1 MSVSPADAAPAAR
14 AAGGPRVV
22 LVGPMGSGKSTV
34 GALLAERLGVPYR
47 DTDADIVAAEGRAIA
62 DLFVDEGEPYF
73 RERERAAVRDA
84 VAAHTGVL
92 SLGGGAILDE
102 GTRALLR
109 GLPVVYLSMD
119 VEEAVRRV
127 GLNTAR
133 PLLAVNP
140 RKQWRELMEARRH
153 LYEEV
158 ARAVVATDDRT
169 PEEVAEAVL
178 DALELKTA
186 TPGGRPPGPR
196 PEDAMTSKVTRI
208 HVDGTAGTEPYEV
221 LVGRQLLGE
230 LGGLIGG
237 AVKRVAVIHPEALAE
252 TGDALRQDLAD
263 QGYEAVAV
271 QVPNAEEA
279 KTAEVAAYCWK
290 ALGQSGFTRTD
301 VIVGVG
307 GGATTDLAGFVA
319 ASWLRGVRW
328 IAVPTTVLGMVDAA
342 VGGKTGI
349 NTAEGKNLVGAFH
362 PPAGVLCDLAALDSL
377 PVHDYVS
384 GLAEI
389 IKAGF
394 IADPAILDL
403 IEADPEA
410 ARTPAGP
417 HTAELI
423 ERSIRVKA
431 EVVSGDL
438 KESGRREI
446 LNYGHTLAHAI
457 EKNERYKWRHGAAVA
472 VGMHFAAELGRL
484 AGRLDDATADRHR
497 TVLES
502 VGLPLSYRYDQWPKL
517 LETMKVDKKSRGDL
531 LRFIVLDGLAKP
543 TVLEGPDPA
552 VLLAAYGEVA
562 D

>member
-1 MSVSPADAAPAAR
+1 MS
-14 AAGGPRVV
+14 
-22 LVGPMGSGKSTV
+22 
-34 GALLAERLGVPYR
+34 
-47 DTDADIVAAEGRAIA
+47 
-62 DLFVDEGEPYF
+62 
-73 RERERAAVRDA
+73 
-84 VAAHTGVL
+84 
-92 SLGGGAILDE
+92 
-102 GTRALLR
+102 
-109 GLPVVYLSMD
+109 
-119 VEEAVRRV
+119 EA
-127 GLNTAR
+127 
-133 PLLAVNP
+133 
-140 RKQWRELMEARRH
+140 
-153 LYEEV
+153 
-158 ARAVVATDDRT
+158 
-169 PEEVAEAVL
+169 
-178 DALELKTA
+178 
-186 TPGGRPPGPR
+186 
-196 PEDAMTSKVTRI
+196 VTRI
-208 HVDGTAGTEPYEV
+208 HVGGTAGTEPYEV

-230 LGGLIGG
+230 LGALIGDT
-237 AVKRVAVIHPEALAE
+237 VKRVAVIHPEALAE

-319 ASWLRGVRW
+319 ATWLRGVRW

-349 NTAEGKNLVGAFH
+349 NTAEGKNLVGSFH

-423 ERSIRVKA
+423 ERSIKVKA

-438 KESGRREI
+438 KESGLREI

-502 VGLPLSYRYDQWPKL
+502 VGLPLTYRYDQWPKL

-562 D
+562 Q

>member
-1 MSVSPADAAPAAR
+1 MSAPLI
-14 AAGGPRVV
+14 V
-22 LVGPMGSGKSTV
+22 LVGPMGVGKSTV
-34 GALLAERLGVPYR
+34 GQLLAERLDTGYR
-47 DTDADIVAAEGRAIA
+47 DTDEDIVTAQGRAIA
-62 DLFVDEGEPYF
+62 EIFVDEGEAAF
-73 RERERAAVRDA
+73 RALEKAAVRTA
-84 VAAHTGVL
+84 LAEHEGVL
-92 SLGGGAILDE
+92 SLGGGAILDAD
-102 GTRALLR
+102 TRALLA
-109 GLPVVYLSMD
+109 GHSVVYLSMD
-119 VEEAVRRV
+119 VEEAVKRT
-127 GLNTAR
+127 GLNAAR

-158 ARAVVATDDRT
+158 ATAVVATDGRT
-169 PEEVAEAVL
+169 PEEVTEAAL
-178 DALELKTA
+178 DAVELKTVS
-186 TPGGRPPGPR
+186 PGGQPPHPR
-196 PEDAMTSKVTRI
+196 PEDAVVNDVTRI
-208 HVDGTAGTEPYEV
+208 EIGGTAGSDPYEV

-230 LGGLIGG
+230 LGGLIGTK
-237 AVKRVAVIHPEALAE
+237 AKRVAVIHPEALAE
-252 TGDALRQDLAD
+252 TGDALRADLAE
-263 QGYEAVAV
+263 QGYEAIAI

-307 GGATTDLAGFVA
+307 GGASTDLAGFVA
-319 ASWLRGVRW
+319 ATWLRGVRW
-328 IAVPTTVLGMVDAA
+328 IAVPTTVLAMVDAA

-349 NTAEGKNLVGAFH
+349 NTAEGKNLVGSFH

-377 PVHDYVS
+377 PVNDYVS
-384 GLAEI
+384 GLAEV

-403 IEADPEA
+403 IESDPQA

-423 ERSIRVKA
+423 VRSIKVKA
-431 EVVSGDL
+431 EVVSSDL
-438 KESGRREI
+438 KEAGLREI
-446 LNYGHTLAHAI
+446 LNYGHTLGHAI
-457 EKNERYKWRHGAAVA
+457 EKNERYKWRHGAAVS

-497 TVLES
+497 TILEA
-502 VGLPLSYRYDQWPKL
+502 VGLPLHYRYDQWPKL
-517 LETMKVDKKSRGDL
+517 VENMKVDKKSRGDL

-552 VLLAAYGEVA
+552 VLLAAYGEVGE
-562 D
+562 